1 MIILSINAYLYSMKR
16 LLFLITLIITQLSFA
31 QTKVFKMEIKAPID
45 PRTNRYTELALEKAN
60 EEKADLILVE
70 MDTYGGAVNDA
81 DEIRQRFLDCEI
93 PIYVFINKNAA
104 SAGALISIACDSIYM
119 TSGANIGAAT
129 VVNGSDGAKAPDKY
143 QSYMRSMMRS
153 TAEAK
158 GRDPKIAEAMVDENL
173 KVDSVSQ
180 AGQVITFTT
189 SEAIEN
195 GFCEAKVASV
205 EEILE
210 RSKIADYEII
220 EHKENWS
227 EKVIQFFLNPAISG
241 VLILIMMGGIYFEL
255 QSPGIGFPIAAAI
268 LAAIFYFTPFYM
280 NGLAENW
287 EIIVFIVGLVL
298 IALEVFVI
306 PGFGIAGIAGITLAL
321 SSLFL
326 VMINNVNFDF
336 TFVSVNDMN
345 KSLLIVCLS
354 LIGSMILVFVGAKQ
368 FAKSKAFSKI
378 TLTETMTKEDGYVS
392 NQINDMLGKVGEAHT
407 VLRPSG
413 KIKVEDKLY
422 DAEARN
428 SFIEKGIKVEVIGMD
443 TSTLIVKEV

>member
-1 MIILSINAYLYSMKR
+1 MKNI
-16 LLFLITLIITQLSFA
+16 LFLISLFIFQLSFA

-45 PRTNRYTELALEKAN
+45 PRTNRYTELALEKA
-60 EEKADLILVE
+60 EEKKVDLIFVE

-81 DEIRQRFLDCEI
+81 DEIRQRFLDCET

-119 TSGANIGAAT
+119 TKGANIGAAT
-129 VVNGSDGAKAPDKY
+129 VVNGDDGAKAPDKY

-158 GRDPKIAEAMVDENL
+158 GRNPKIAEAMVDENL

-195 GFCEAKVASV
+195 GFCEAEVSNI

-210 RSKIADYEII
+210 RSNIDDYEII
-220 EHKENWS
+220 EHQENWS

-255 QSPGIGFPIAAAI
+255 QTPGVGFPIAAAI

-287 EIIVFIVGLVL
+287 EIVVFVVGLIL
-298 IALEVFVI
+298 IGLEVFVI
-306 PGFGIAGIAGITLAL
+306 PGFGIAGILGLVFTL

-326 VMINNVNFDF
+326 VMINNVDFDF
-336 TFVSVNDMN
+336 TFVSTNDIN
-345 KSLLIVCLS
+345 KSLLVVCLS
-354 LIGSMILVFVGAKQ
+354 LLGAMTLIFVGAKQ
-368 FAKSKAFSKI
+368 FAKTKAFSKI
-378 TLTETMTKEDGYVS
+378 TLTENMSKEEGYVS
-392 NQINDMLGKVGEAHT
+392 NQINEMMGKMGESHT

-413 KIKVEDKLY
+413 KIKVGNKLY

-428 SFIEKGIKVEVIGMD
+428 SFIEKGKSIEIIGMD
-443 TSTLIVKEV
+443 TSTLIVKET

>member
-1 MIILSINAYLYSMKR
+1 MKNILFIFSY
-16 LLFLITLIITQLSFA
+16 FLIHLSVA

-45 PRTNRYTELALEKAN
+45 PRANRYTELALEKAN
-60 EEKADLILVE
+60 EEKVDLILVE

-119 TSGANIGAAT
+119 TKGANIGAAT
-129 VVNGSDGAKAPDKY
+129 VVNGNDGAKAPDKY

-153 TAEAK
+153 TAEAQ
-158 GRDPKIAEAMVDENL
+158 GRNPKIAEAMVDENL
-173 KVDSVSQ
+173 EVDSVSQ

-195 GFCEAKVASV
+195 GFCEAQVSDI

-210 RSKIADYEII
+210 RTGFEDYEIVNY
-220 EHKENWS
+220 EENWS

-241 VLILIMMGGIYFEL
+241 VLVLIMLGGIYYEL

-268 LAAIFYFTPFYM
+268 LAAICYFTPYYM

-287 EIIVFIVGLVL
+287 EIVVFIVGLIL
-298 IALEVFVI
+298 IGLEVFVI
-306 PGFGIAGIAGITLAL
+306 PGFGIAGVAGIVLTVG
-321 SSLFL
+321 SLFL
-326 VMINNVNFDF
+326 VMVNNVTFDF
-336 TFVSVNDMN
+336 TFVSAHEVN
-345 KSLLIVCLS
+345 KSLIMISLA
-354 LIGSMILVFVGAKQ
+354 LIGAMVFIFIGAKQ
-368 FAKSKAFSKI
+368 FAKTGAFSKI
-378 TLTETMTKEDGYVS
+378 TLQESLSKEEGYIS
-392 NQINDMLGKVGEAHT
+392 NEINDFVGKVGEVHT

-413 KIKVEDKLY
+413 RIMIEGKLLN
-422 DAEARN
+422 AEARN
-428 SFIEKGIKVEVIGMD
+428 GFIDRGKKVEVIGMD
-443 TSTLIVKEV
+443 TSVLIVKEV

>member
-1 MIILSINAYLYSMKR
+1 MKK
-16 LLFLITLIITQLSFA
+16 LLFLISFLIVQISFA

-45 PRTNRYTELALEKAN
+45 PRTNRYTELALEKAK
-60 EEKADLILVE
+60 EEKADLIIVE

-129 VVNGSDGAKAPDKY
+129 VVNGNDGAKAPDKY

-158 GRDPKIAEAMVDENL
+158 GRNPKIAEAMVDENL

-195 GFCEAKVASV
+195 GFCEAQVSSV

-210 RSKIADYEII
+210 RTNNDDYII
-220 EHKENWS
+220 VEHKEDWS

-268 LAAIFYFTPFYM
+268 LAAVLYFTPFYM

-287 EIIVFIVGLVL
+287 EIILFIVGVLLL
-298 IALEVFVI
+298 IAEVFVI
-306 PGFGIAGIAGITLAL
+306 PGFGVAGISGLILVF

-326 VMINNVNFDF
+326 VMVNNVTFDF
-336 TFVSVNDMN
+336 TFVPNVRITQSLTIISLSMFSSV
-345 KSLLIVCLS
+345 
-354 LIGSMILVFVGAKQ
+354 VFVFVSAKYIIR
-368 FAKSKAFSKI
+368 SKAFSRI
-378 TLTETMTKEDGYVS
+378 ALDNTLSKEEGFVS
-392 NQINDMLGKVGEAHT
+392 NQINEMLGKLGETQT

-413 KIKVEDKLY
+413 KIRIDENLY
-422 DAEARN
+422 NAEARN
-428 SFIEKGIKVEVIGMD
+428 SFIEKGKKVEVIGMD